1 MTDILNAAPAE
12 LEQAAHVLE
21 QSGDYRVLRRL
32 VPRDDFGTRPD
43 GPLLKALVVD
53 VETTGTDT
61 EHDHIIEL
69 GMVCFEYSPDTGEV
83 AWVSDVYDSF
93 EDPGVPIPPESTAIH
108 GITREMVAG
117 HRLDD
122 DAVAELLED
131 AQWVVA
137 HNAAFDRPLLERRL
151 PVFAGKRWL
160 CSYAEL
166 PWAKLGFS
174 SGKLEFL
181 ANARGFFYEGH
192 RSEIDCRA
200 LLEVL
205 RLPLPQTADNPWQ
218 RLLASGVQQSYRIW
232 AIDAPFDSKEALK
245 ARGYRW
251 DGQRRCWH
259 RTMSHDEA
267 AAEAPWLKE
276 RVYGGRS
283 REVEL
288 EVHDALTRYSQRPGR
303 KILRPL

>member
-43 GPLLKALVVD
+43 GPLLKAVVVD

-160 CSYAEL
+160 CPGPS
-166 PWAKLGFS
+166 WGFPAAS
-174 SGKLEFL
+174 SSFWPMRAGSFMKGT
-181 ANARGFFYEGH
+181 AARSTAAHCSRFCV
-192 RSEIDCRA
+192 CRC
-200 LLEVL
+200 
-205 RLPLPQTADNPWQ
+205 RRPQTTPGSVCWPLAYNSPI
-218 RLLASGVQQSYRIW
+218 ASGLS
-232 AIDAPFDSKEALK
+232 
-245 ARGYRW
+245 
-251 DGQRRCWH
+251 
-259 RTMSHDEA
+259 M
-267 AAEAPWLKE
+267 
-276 RVYGGRS
+276 
-283 REVEL
+283 
-288 EVHDALTRYSQRPGR
+288 
-303 KILRPL
+303 RPLTAKRH

>member
-43 GPLLKALVVD
+43 GPLLKAVVVD

-267 AAEAPWLKE
+267 AAEAPGLKE